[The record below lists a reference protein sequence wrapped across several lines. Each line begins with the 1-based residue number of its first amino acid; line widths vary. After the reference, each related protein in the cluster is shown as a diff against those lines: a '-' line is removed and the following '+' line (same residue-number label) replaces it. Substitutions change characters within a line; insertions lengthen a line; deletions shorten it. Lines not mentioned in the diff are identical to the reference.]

1 MKNGLKLFGK
11 GVFPLEEHGQNLM
24 TYIVSVI
31 KGINTKFAK

>member
-1 MKNGLKLFGK
+1 MKNGLRLFGK
-11 GVFPLEEHGQNLM
+11 DDFHLKEHGQNLM